1 MNFNFMSGAWNKDLL
16 VSANC
21 YRWQEVPSFVQEED
35 ALVNRKN
42 PSCETGYENASL
54 MFRSP
59 LVGNYRLETVCS
71 FDAWGAPL
79 IVIAEDLS
87 EDENGLLRYREY
99 YEVVL
104 YENGINVWRLRTDK
118 NNKVTWKK
126 MMSVDFPVAAKE
138 KHTLTV
144 DILDDTLEI
153 TADGRKMSLFLAERF
168 SPYYVGID
176 ACENVNRFYSFSVE
190 PIESSDAPK
199 LACSVCGFVCTD
211 ATLPE
216 RCPDCGVGREKFFPK
231 T

>member
-1 MNFNFMSGAWNKDLL
+1 MKFNFMSGAWDKDLL

-35 ALVNRKN
+35 ALVNRRN

-54 MFRSP
+54 MLKTP
-59 LVGNYRLETVCS
+59 LCGNYHLEAVCS

-118 NNKVTWKK
+118 NDHVTWKK
-126 MMSVDFPVAAKE
+126 LMSVDFPVTPKE
-138 KHTLTV
+138 KHTLSV
-144 DILDDTLEI
+144 DVLADSLEI
-153 TADGRKMSLFLAERF
+153 TADGKKMSLFLFERF
-168 SPYYVGID
+168 PSYFVGID
-176 ACENVNRFYSFSVE
+176 ACENVNRFYSFKADPMEDSE
-190 PIESSDAPK
+190 APK
-199 LACSVCGFVCTD
+199 LACSVCGFTCRED
-211 ATLPE
+211 SLPD
-216 RCPDCGVGREKFFPK
+216 RCPDCGVGKEKFVSLA
-231 T
+231 